1 MHLVMRWRGGGTRR
15 GGSWVHERVEED
27 RREVGEAKQGGSRG
41 GLKEK
46 NYSRDKLSCRG
57 LTLFL
62 IASRPKLETTT
73 TLVVGVFFL
82 PRGEVEGGRGLKK
95 RNKRKDSEG
104 TERGLSPEEMIK
116 KHVWRRHKPRNVYVT
131 CLSLS
136 LSFFLSLFLSLSF
149 GWNVKYVGQGRARE
163 HRFLSLS
170 LSLFLLRS
178 LSHLFV
184 RLFAFPISPSPPF
197 LHIPPISQF
206 PPPSFFFIFFF
217 FCSSLKSDFNS
228 SCRGYY
234 TSSVILLRE
243 IFIRGK
249 GIRRRP
255 SRFENSRSNLRVD
268 SSSFNCFR

>member
-1 MHLVMRWRGGGTRR
+1 MGRGG

-27 RREVGEAKQGGSRG
+27 RREVGETKQGGSRG

-136 LSFFLSLFLSLSF
+136 LFHSVSLLLSLSHLRLECKIC
-149 GWNVKYVGQGRARE
+149 GSGSRSRAS
-163 HRFLSLS
+163 FPLSLS
-170 LSLFLLRS
+170 LCFSFVLFLIFLSVFLLFQFHPLRPFYIYHPS
-178 LSHLFV
+178 LN
-184 RLFAFPISPSPPF
+184 F
-197 LHIPPISQF
+197 LPLHSSS
-206 PPPSFFFIFFF
+206 SFFFFFV
-217 FCSSLKSDFNS
+217 L
-228 SCRGYY
+228 
-234 TSSVILLRE
+234 
-243 IFIRGK
+243 
-249 GIRRRP
+249 P
-255 SRFENSRSNLRVD
+255 
-268 SSSFNCFR
+268 